1 MVHGQIPPTSWE
13 WKFSSKTVH
22 PRTIT
27 VTGSLGWCL
36 ILSISIMATCA
47 LPQPFYKNSTS
58 IAKIKVISIFVAKNM
73 PYFSSFG
80 TAFKKTRRKFSAE
93 TLSEA
98 LWLPFLLASS
108 WHGYQAA
115 DWKSWKQDVNSTSRS
130 QVITVD
136 ILLME
141 EIPSPTTWD
150 VKNLTNNGI
159 NH

>member
-1 MVHGQIPPTSWE
+1 
-13 WKFSSKTVH
+13 
-22 PRTIT
+22 
-27 VTGSLGWCL
+27 
-36 ILSISIMATCA
+36 
-47 LPQPFYKNSTS
+47 
-58 IAKIKVISIFVAKNM
+58 M

-108 WHGYQAA
+108 WHGYQAT
-115 DWKSWKQDVNSTSRS
+115 DWKFWKQDVKSTSRS
-130 QVITVD
+130 QVNTVD

-159 NH
+159 NYSPQLVGRTSEQSTASCVFFLDVFWLHGIYKLLGESLELSGRAYPNLFLDAP